1 MSTVLKAATIYLLG
15 DTNII
20 SHTYQYFY
28 PRPTYEPREMSPL
41 DMLHNCLG
49 QIAAVKYWNHD
60 SALKACSVAQ
70 NVIDVHAQMSVEA
83 LGMEKD
89 LDKSVEGRRFLVHL
103 AGRLR

>member
-1 MSTVLKAATIYLLG
+1 
-15 DTNII
+15 
-20 SHTYQYFY
+20 
-28 PRPTYEPREMSPL
+28 
-41 DMLHNCLG
+41 
-49 QIAAVKYWNHD
+49 
-60 SALKACSVAQ
+60 VAQ